1 MAFQFTTEDFERYV
15 KASEHGG
22 RHIWHEVQDRLSES
36 HKKVP
41 FAADH
46 YAIRSDPLQL
56 IWFRPRHSPR
66 KEWRYQAK
74 LYIGRVMHEAL
85 YVGLHLQRPPAQY
98 FEAEKAAEEGWEP
111 PSDGVR
117 FLERVRN
124 DAEMH
129 ARLKDL
135 LAQPGWM
142 VEIVEWGKGIAIGDQ
157 SPLANIQ
164 ALGVEPNDQGID
176 IYLYKRIPAADAIA
190 TGVAITDQ
198 IMEAFQAVEP
208 TWLLSIPDEDRE
220 YLLTGGANKPPGA
233 TKLNPAKGGDPMLD
247 PFDVLGLIKAQLSA
261 QHLHFTEWQIA
272 SFYTALQTK
281 GFVILSGI
289 SGTGKSKLAQEF
301 AGLLPSPASLSPSMT
316 DDDAIVLTVQP
327 YMAKYSRIIV
337 PKRATRL
344 FDPPPPGEARQM
356 TIAYDGRSSQGRLVY
371 SVYPGTNYIAL
382 YLRGD
387 ARQWLERTFQPNDT
401 LILTPEMNKDGEL
414 VGFQLAQEQ
423 DFKLRVV
430 DQQRSDNH
438 LFVPVRTDWRDSK
451 SLLGYYNPLTESY
464 EWTTFLRFVLRAV
477 QSYRRQEGTA
487 WFVILDEMN
496 LARVE
501 YYFADLLSVL
511 ESGRDIE
518 GWTRE
523 PIRLAYPEGAE
534 GELPPAEVYLPPN
547 VYVIGTVN
555 VDETT
560 HAFSAKVL
568 DRAFTLELTEADF
581 RSYPFGSAGSAGE
594 LSPEQRQSL
603 LANFS
608 FDGRFVRVDKPA
620 ITAMVGKE
628 PAVRDRLQR
637 LNELLR
643 PHDLH
648 FGYRVFDEITSFL
661 ISAERNHTFEALGG
675 FDAAFDAAVLMKV
688 LPKFNGSRG
697 RLEEPLKGVLAWCL
711 DPDAP
716 DRARV
721 DAETQSGNADQV
733 RTALASLPYRYPMT
747 AARASRMLWALYTD
761 GFAAFS

>member
-1 MAFQFTTEDFERYV
+1 
-15 KASEHGG
+15 
-22 RHIWHEVQDRLSES
+22 
-36 HKKVP
+36 
-41 FAADH
+41 
-46 YAIRSDPLQL
+46 
-56 IWFRPRHSPR
+56 
-66 KEWRYQAK
+66 
-74 LYIGRVMHEAL
+74 
-85 YVGLHLQRPPAQY
+85 
-98 FEAEKAAEEGWEP
+98 
-111 PSDGVR
+111 
-117 FLERVRN
+117 
-124 DAEMH
+124 
-129 ARLKDL
+129 
-135 LAQPGWM
+135 
-142 VEIVEWGKGIAIGDQ
+142 
-157 SPLANIQ
+157 
-164 ALGVEPNDQGID
+164 
-176 IYLYKRIPAADAIA
+176 
-190 TGVAITDQ
+190 
-198 IMEAFQAVEP
+198 
-208 TWLLSIPDEDRE
+208 
-220 YLLTGGANKPPGA
+220 
-233 TKLNPAKGGDPMLD
+233 
-247 PFDVLGLIKAQLSA
+247 
-261 QHLHFTEWQIA
+261 
-272 SFYTALQTK
+272 
-281 GFVILSGI
+281 
-289 SGTGKSKLAQEF
+289 
-301 AGLLPSPASLSPSMT
+301 MT
-316 DDDAIVLTVQP
+316 DDEAIVLTVQP

-344 FDPPPPGEARQM
+344 FDPPPPGEARQV
-356 TIAYDGRSSQGRLVY
+356 TVRYDGKSSQGRLAY
-371 SVYPGTNYIAL
+371 SVYPGTNYIGL

-387 ARQWLERTFQPNDT
+387 AKQWLERTFQPEDT
-401 LILTPEMNKDGEL
+401 LILTPELNKDGEL
-414 VGFQLAQEQ
+414 EGFRLAQEQ
-423 DFKLRVV
+423 DLKPSVV
-430 DQQRSDNH
+430 DQQHSGNH

-464 EWTTFLRFVLRAV
+464 EWTAFLRFLQRAA
-477 QSYRRQEGTA
+477 QSYRRQDGTA

-511 ESGRDIE
+511 ESGRDVE

-523 PIRLAYPEGAE
+523 PIRLAYPEDAE

-547 VYVIGTVN
+547 LYVIGTVN

-568 DRAFTLELTEADF
+568 DRAFTLELTDVDF
-581 RSYPFGSAGSAGE
+581 GAYPMSSLGLAGE

-620 ITAMVGKE
+620 ITAMVSKE

-661 ISAERNHTFEALGG
+661 ISAEGNRTFEALGG

-716 DRARV
+716 V
-721 DAETQSGNADQV
+721 STGIDAATRNGNADQV
-733 RTALASLPYRYPMT
+733 RAALAGLPYRYPKT
-747 AARASRMLWALYTD
+747 AARAGRMLWGLYTD